1 MALKRC
7 PKCQSIIDSEDVSC
21 HYCGF
26 QLKKVAKEVALP
38 SKDSLDIDSEKF
50 ESITGDKTLNE
61 KHAAVS
67 TNDDSK
73 TGIYKKVS
81 AYSNQRVRDLRWSY
95 FAVLLVSSCILT
107 LGIVLLILGIKK
119 MIDFDMPEQSIL
131 GSAFIILGLPLFI
144 YCLFRFIQSFKNP
157 ILVCE
162 TADKIKESTA
172 ADIAEV
178 AVGAAIEVIC
188 DIID

>member
-26 QLKKVAKEVALP
+26 QLKKVAKEVELS

-50 ESITGDKTLNE
+50 ESIIGDKTLNE
-61 KHAAVS
+61 KHVAVS

-95 FAVLLVSSCILT
+95 FLVLIVSFC
-107 LGIVLLILGIKK
+107 VL
-119 MIDFDMPEQSIL
+119 P
-131 GSAFIILGLPLFI
+131 LGLF
-144 YCLFRFIQSFKNP
+144 C
-157 ILVCE
+157 
-162 TADKIKESTA
+162 
-172 ADIAEV
+172 
-178 AVGAAIEVIC
+178 
-188 DIID
+188 